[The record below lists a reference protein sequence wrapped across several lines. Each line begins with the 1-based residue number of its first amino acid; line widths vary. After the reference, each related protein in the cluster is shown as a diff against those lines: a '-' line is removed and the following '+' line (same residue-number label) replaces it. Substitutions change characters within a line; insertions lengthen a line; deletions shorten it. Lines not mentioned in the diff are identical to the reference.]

1 MKQNFTKFC
10 CEIKNQTTH
19 SRFCFFLSIK
29 LLSHRESKGKLPGST
44 PPVTKVQTPT
54 AKNSEAS
61 VPAVTPTTAETRSL
75 PGKVSHSRKQ
85 SLGSN
90 SLKTNGS
97 AKNGDS
103 LSRCAFSYTNEKN
116 IFISLMLEPNKTHH
130 SQLLSRVDDQI
141 YNKLTM

>member
-1 MKQNFTKFC
+1 MLLTHQSIVSFVRSFVRSLVAGFC
-10 CEIKNQTTH
+10 TSN
-19 SRFCFFLSIK
+19 

-54 AKNSEAS
+54 AKSSEAA

-103 LSRCAFSYTNEKN
+103 LSRCAFSYTNEKYQV
-116 IFISLMLEPNKTHH
+116 ISLMLEPNKTHD
-130 SQLLSRVDDQI
+130 SQLLSSVDEQI
-141 YNKLTM
+141 YNQLTV